1 MKNLPTQVPTDI
13 WVTASWEE
21 YIEIVSN
28 SLYEKGKCYYHD
40 GQLRIEM
47 APVGYDH
54 SSDNTV
60 ITLTVSLFGIAKN
73 IPLTGLINCSYRQQG
88 KRECQPDLSYYLGE
102 RAQVIPYGTKIVS
115 LNQYPPP
122 DLAIE
127 VGDSS
132 LEDYLNRKKQL
143 YQELQVSEYW
153 VVDVEKVKLLAF
165 SVSQED
171 TPEITQSRILPE
183 LETSLLE
190 EALRRSRTSNQ
201 TEVGTW
207 LMQQFQGK

>member
-1 MKNLPTQVPTDI
+1 LKWLL
-13 WVTASWEE
+13 S
-21 YIEIVSN
+21 
-28 SLYEKGKCYYHD
+28 
-40 GQLRIEM
+40 
-47 APVGYDH
+47 YDH

-132 LEDYLNRKKQL
+132 LEDDLNRKKQL

-153 VVDVEKVKLLAF
+153 VVDVEKAKLLAF

>member
-1 MKNLPTQVPTDI
+1 M
-13 WVTASWEE
+13 
-21 YIEIVSN
+21 
-28 SLYEKGKCYYHD
+28 
-40 GQLRIEM
+40 
-47 APVGYDH
+47 
-54 SSDNTV
+54 
-60 ITLTVSLFGIAKN
+60 
-73 IPLTGLINCSYRQQG
+73 
-88 KRECQPDLSYYLGE
+88 
-102 RAQVIPYGTKIVS
+102 S

-127 VGDSS
+127 VGESS
-132 LEDYLNRKKQL
+132 LEDDLNRKKQL

>member
-13 WVTASWEE
+13 WVTASWED

-28 SLYEKGKCYYHD
+28 SFYEKGKCYYHD

-88 KRECQPDLSYYLGE
+88 KRECQPDLSYYLG
-102 RAQVIPYGTKIVS
+102 
-115 LNQYPPP
+115 
-122 DLAIE
+122 
-127 VGDSS
+127 
-132 LEDYLNRKKQL
+132 
-143 YQELQVSEYW
+143 

-183 LETSLLE
+183 LETNLLE